1 MAKKFQLRERGTNE
15 KIYPITVKEAV
26 GLDNID
32 NTSDADK
39 PVSTAQAAAI
49 ADAKK
54 AGTDAQAAV
63 TTEVNRAKTAEA
75 SIQATLDDHK
85 ADNDKKHIPAGGHE
99 KQILTWESE
108 GKAKWEDLS
117 NMFTGLEELLAYG
130 VEWDVNVADPHL
142 TRIGNMTL
150 HKTLPI

>member
-75 SIQATLDDHK
+75 IIRATLNDHK

-99 KQILTWESE
+99 K
-108 GKAKWEDLS
+108 
-117 NMFTGLEELLAYG
+117 
-130 VEWDVNVADPHL
+130 
-142 TRIGNMTL
+142 
-150 HKTLPI
+150 